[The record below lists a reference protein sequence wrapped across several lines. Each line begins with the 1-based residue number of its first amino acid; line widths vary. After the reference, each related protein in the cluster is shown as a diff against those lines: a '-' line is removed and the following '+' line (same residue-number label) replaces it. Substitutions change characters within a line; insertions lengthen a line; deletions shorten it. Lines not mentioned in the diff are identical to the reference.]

1 MSVFRSIQDDD
12 VARNIRA
19 ATARVVY
26 GAPGVSPMIAEALVA
41 CVRGGRVAQIEIVL
55 DGDEE
60 ACRLG
65 YCDAPSLER
74 LHSAVTQRGMS
85 ILRHPGIRLGVLL
98 TDEQV
103 LIWAPTPLM
112 FEAPRDSN
120 APNGLA
126 LTPQTLEALPD
137 ALGIGLT
144 ASPDDAELGTALLRH
159 EEVANVAEAMKSSPC
174 APFNLSRLT
183 RVVSS
188 KFQFVETT
196 LRGVELTL
204 GAISLDGLIASTGE
218 AAALYPL
225 LQHAVQPVNI
235 GADKAIPVPVFIEGE
250 QAFNRDGEPLTRP
263 VKHADICGYWSDL
276 IGRYVLD
283 LPGFGQIIRH
293 SDKLRFETERKAFEA
308 VLRSWV
314 AVFRT
319 AIESELA
326 THVERIAAH
335 IRERMERAGP
345 ATMPPDTAIRDL
357 ARKGLERL
365 RMMEPSVKVVYKNIA
380 VESTRDE
387 AFLAV
392 LRRVV
397 PAQELKG
404 WFHIFDTALAVEF
417 SNRA

>member
-1 MSVFRSIQDDD
+1 MAVFRSIQDDD
-12 VARNIRA
+12 VARHIRA

-41 CVRGGRVAQIEIVL
+41 CVRGGLVAQIEIVL

-74 LHSAVTQRGMS
+74 LHTAVTQRGMS

-103 LIWAPTPLM
+103 LIWTPTPLM
-112 FEAPRDSN
+112 VEAPRDAT

-126 LTPQTLEALPD
+126 LTPQTLDALPD

-144 ASPDDAELGTALLRH
+144 SSPEDAELGTALLRD
-159 EEVANVAEAMKSSPC
+159 EEVATVAEAMKMSPP

-183 RVVSS
+183 RVFSS
-188 KFQFVETT
+188 RFQFIETS
-196 LRGVELTL
+196 LRGAELTL
-204 GAISLDGLIASTGE
+204 WSIPLDSLIADAGPVPDE
-218 AAALYPL
+218 AM
-225 LQHAVQPVNI
+225 QPIVI
-235 GADKAIPVPVFIEGE
+235 GVDKPIPVPVFIDGE
-250 QAFNRDGEPLTRP
+250 QAFNREGEPLTRP
-263 VKHADICGYWSDL
+263 VRHADICSYWSDL
-276 IGRYVLD
+276 ISRYVLD

-293 SDKLRFETERKAFEA
+293 ADKMRFESERRAFETM
-308 VLRSWV
+308 LRSWV
-314 AVFRT
+314 AGFRH
-319 AIESELA
+319 AIESDLA
-326 THVERIAAH
+326 THIERSVAL
-335 IRERMERAGP
+335 IRERMERARL
-345 ATMPPDTAIRDL
+345 ATMPPDSAMRDL

-365 RMMEPSVKVVYKNIA
+365 RLIEPSVKVVYKNIA

-387 AFLAV
+387 AFLEA

-397 PAQELKG
+397 PAQDLKG
-404 WFHIFDTALAVEF
+404 WFNIFDTALAVEF
-417 SNRA
+417 SNRS